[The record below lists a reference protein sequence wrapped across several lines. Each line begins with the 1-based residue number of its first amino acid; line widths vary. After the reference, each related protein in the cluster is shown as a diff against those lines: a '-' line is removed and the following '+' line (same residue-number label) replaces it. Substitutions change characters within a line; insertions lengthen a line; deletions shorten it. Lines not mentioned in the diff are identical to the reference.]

1 MIDKANFVYYRKIIK
16 IVFGYLIF
24 QMINFIFIIII
35 IIIIIVVDLRLYFN
49 DQYNGCC
56 MFLE

>member
-1 MIDKANFVYYRKIIK
+1 MIDKANFLYYRKKIK
-16 IVFGYLIF
+16 ILFGYLIF

-35 IIIIIVVDLRLYFN
+35 IIVNLRLYFN